1 MRWMILLLL
10 LALTGCASYQQV
22 QLDLLQQARN
32 GLASCEQSRLEHRAV
47 ADELNSLRRKQLD
60 EAFDED
66 VRDHNPLSA
75 DWVIEHRRAYA
86 AGLRA
91 MEAAHAATVT
101 ADETQSRNIKAIDAA
116 LQRAQWL
123 ISVQMQ
129 FLQFQFKGADHDSN

>member
-1 MRWMILLLL
+1 
-10 LALTGCASYQQV
+10 
-22 QLDLLQQARN
+22 
-32 GLASCEQSRLEHRAV
+32 V

-66 VRDHNPLSA
+66 VRAHNPLSA

-86 AGLRA
+86 AGLLA

-101 ADETQSRNIKAIDAA
+101 ADETLSRNIKAIDAA